1 MAIAAPRSST
11 RKSIIRTYGFLLSI
25 NAAAW
30 AWALISFHHHPV
42 LLGTAVLAYSFGLR
56 HAVDADHIAAID
68 TVTRKLM
75 QDSRPAI
82 GVGLCFSLG
91 HSAVLLIAT
100 AIIAATV
107 ASLQG
112 RFTAF
117 NNTAGIVGTLV
128 SAGFLLVMAIM
139 NLLIARS
146 VYRVFAH
153 VRAGGTYVDSD
164 FDILLNG
171 RGLMSRL
178 LRPLFKLVTSSW
190 HMLFIGFLFGLGFD
204 TATEVSLLSISGAEA
219 AKGISVWSILAFPAV
234 FAAGMSL
241 VDTTD
246 SLMMVGAYGWAFIK
260 PIRKLYYNLTITI
273 VSALVA
279 LLVGG
284 IETLGLVGT
293 EFNLG
298 GGFWN
303 AVGAVN
309 DRFGTV
315 GYTIIG
321 IFALSWLISLVVY
334 RVNRFDDLQVNTQAS

>member
-1 MAIAAPRSST
+1 MAVPSL
-11 RKSIIRTYGFLLSI
+11 RKSLIRTYGFLLSI
-25 NAAAW
+25 NVAAW

-68 TVTRKLM
+68 SATRKLM
-75 QDSRPAI
+75 QEKKSASS
-82 GVGLCFSLG
+82 VGLFFSLG
-91 HSAVLLIAT
+91 HSAVLFIGT
-100 AIIAATV
+100 AIIALTV

-117 NNTAGIVGTLV
+117 NNTAGIIGTLV
-128 SAGFLLVMAIM
+128 SAGFLLVMAVM

-153 VRAGGTYVDSD
+153 VRAGGSYVDSD

-178 LRPLFKLVTSSW
+178 LRPLFKLVSQSW
-190 HMLFIGFLFGLGFD
+190 HMLLIGFLFGLGFD

-246 SLMMVGAYGWAFIK
+246 NLMMVGAYGWAFIK

-284 IETLGLVGT
+284 IETLGLLES
-293 EFNLG
+293 EFNLS
-298 GGFWN
+298 GGFWDG
-303 AVGAVN
+303 VGAIN
-309 DRFGTV
+309 DHFTMV

-321 IFALSWLISLVVY
+321 VFAVSWLVSLLVY
-334 RVNRFDDLQVNTQAS
+334 RVNRFDELQVNTQAG

>member
-1 MAIAAPRSST
+1 MTIPSA
-11 RKSIIRTYGFLLSI
+11 RKSIIRTYGFLLSL
-25 NAAAW
+25 NAVAW
-30 AWALISFHHHPV
+30 AWALISFHNHPV
-42 LLGTAVLAYSFGLR
+42 LLGTTVLAYSFGLR

-75 QDSRPAI
+75 QDKRPATS
-82 GVGLCFSLG
+82 VGLFFSLG
-91 HSAVLLIAT
+91 HSLVLLIAT
-100 AIIAATV
+100 LIIAVTV
-107 ASLQG
+107 TTLQG

-117 NNTAGIVGTLV
+117 NNTANLIGTLV
-128 SAGFLLVMAIM
+128 SGCFLLVMAIM

-153 VRAGGTYVDSD
+153 VRAGGAYVDSD
-164 FDILLNG
+164 FDILLNS
-171 RGLMSRL
+171 RGFLSRL
-178 LRPLFKLVTSSW
+178 LRPLFKLVSRPW
-190 HMLFIGFLFGLGFD
+190 HMLLIGFLFGLGFD

-219 AKGISVWSILAFPAV
+219 AKGISVWSIMAFPAV

-279 LLVGG
+279 LIIGG
-284 IETLGLVGT
+284 IEALGLVGS
-293 EFNLG
+293 EFALR

-303 AVGAVN
+303 VMGAIN
-309 DRFGTV
+309 NHFGMV

-321 IFALSWLISLVVY
+321 IFALSWIISLIVY
-334 RVNRFDDLQVNTQAS
+334 RANRFDDLQVDPQPG

>member
-1 MAIAAPRSST
+1 MAISAT
-11 RKSIIRTYGFLLSI
+11 RKNIVQTYGLLLGL

-30 AWALISFHHHPV
+30 AWALISFHHHPI

-56 HAVDADHIAAID
+56 HAVDADHISAID

-75 QDSRPAI
+75 QEKKPAT
-82 GVGLCFSLG
+82 GVGLFFSLG
-91 HSAVLLIAT
+91 HSMILLIAT
-100 AIIAATV
+100 AIIALTV

-117 NNTAGIVGTLV
+117 NNTAGIIGTLV
-128 SAGFLLVMAIM
+128 SASFLLLMAVM
-139 NLLIARS
+139 NLFIARS
-146 VYRVFAH
+146 VYRVFAN
-153 VRAGGTYVDSD
+153 VRAGGAYVDSD

-171 RGLMSRL
+171 RGLLSRL
-178 LRPLFKLVTSSW
+178 LRPLFKLVSRPW

-219 AKGISVWSILAFPAV
+219 AKGISVWSIMAFPAV

-279 LLVGG
+279 LIVGG
-284 IETLGLVGT
+284 IETLGLIYS
-293 EFNLG
+293 EFNLS

-303 AVGAVN
+303 TIGTIN
-309 DRFGTV
+309 DHFGTV
-315 GYTIIG
+315 GYVIIG
-321 IFALSWLISLVVY
+321 IFALSWIISLVVY
-334 RVNRFDDLQVNTQAS
+334 RANRFDELQVNTQPS

>member
-1 MAIAAPRSST
+1 MAVPSI
-11 RKSIIRTYGFLLSI
+11 RKSVFRTYGFLLSI
-25 NAAAW
+25 NIAAW

-68 TVTRKLM
+68 SATRKLM
-75 QDSRPAI
+75 QAKRSAG

-91 HSAVLLIAT
+91 HSAVLFVGT

-112 RFTAF
+112 RFNAF
-117 NNTAGIVGTLV
+117 NDTAGIIGTLI
-128 SAGFLLVMAIM
+128 SAAFLLVMAIM

-146 VYRVFAH
+146 IYRVFNN
-153 VRAGGTYVDSD
+153 VRTGGTYVDSD

-171 RGLMSRL
+171 RGLMSRI

-190 HMLFIGFLFGLGFD
+190 HMLLIGFLFGLGFD
-204 TATEVSLLSISGAEA
+204 TTTEVSLLSISGAEA
-219 AKGISVWSILAFPAV
+219 AKGISVWSIMAFPAV

-241 VDTTD
+241 IDTTD
-246 SLMMVGAYGWAFIK
+246 GLMMVGAYGWAFIK

-284 IETLGLVGT
+284 IETLGLLQS
-293 EFNLG
+293 EFNLN

-303 AVGAVN
+303 GIGAMN
-309 DRFGTV
+309 NHFGTV

-321 IFALSWLISLVVY
+321 TFAVSWLVSLLVY
-334 RVNRFDDLQVNTQAS
+334 RVSRLDELQVNTQAG